1 MENLIQLA
9 ESMRQ
14 AEALL
19 SDEDPED
26 ALRQAS
32 SFLNVIVLGNVVR
45 PPSLLGSVVFFFLCL
60 LLLAQLLLLMLGM
73 ASCLI
78 FYGHYAMTRSLKTLA
93 SSLMNNVQY
102 NVWFGSEE

>member
-26 ALRQAS
+26 TLRQAS
-32 SFLNVIVLGNVVR
+32 SFLNVIVLGNMVR
-45 PPSLLGSVVFFFLCL
+45 PPNLLGSMVFLCYHV
-60 LLLAQLLLLMLGM
+60 AFSVLLLMLGM

-78 FYGHYAMTRSLKTLA
+78 SMAIM
-93 SSLMNNVQY
+93 
-102 NVWFGSEE
+102 E